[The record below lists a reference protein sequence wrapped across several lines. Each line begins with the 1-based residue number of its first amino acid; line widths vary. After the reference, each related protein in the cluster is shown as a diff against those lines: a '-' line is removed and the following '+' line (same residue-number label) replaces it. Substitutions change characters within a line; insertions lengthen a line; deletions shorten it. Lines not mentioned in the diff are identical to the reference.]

1 MIDDWRYDDGKMRE
15 RQIALTCFIHK
26 GYEINRSV
34 YEFCHYF
41 VSNGLWGDTLPQ
53 TAEEAAALSETV
65 IDIYEYAGHKL
76 FKEYSAWQKV
86 NEKTNQHE
94 ESNQENNQDSEEAP

>member
-15 RQIALTCFIHK
+15 RQIALTCFIHE

-53 TAEEAAALSETV
+53 TAEEASAILKESG
-65 IDIYEYAGHKL
+65 IYKYAGRKL
-76 FKEYSAWQKV
+76 FEEYSAWRKV
-86 NEKTNQHE
+86 NEERPVYKE
-94 ESNQENNQDSEEAP
+94 GGQEDHQDSEEAS